1 MFTSHARG
9 LYLAALAV
17 VVLTLP
23 LSAATKVWVI
33 QTNSAG
39 DSVHIIDTATNKVVA
54 EIPGIERNHGAQGT
68 PDGNWIYI
76 SNEADSTVDVV
87 STKTMKVTKKI
98 PLSGHPNNLGITPDG
113 RKVYVAIAQA
123 PGALDVIDTTS
134 QTKARTISVH
144 GGVHNTYVTPDGKYA
159 VAGTIGARN
168 ITVVDTKTDMPV
180 WALYFDLGLRPMTF
194 EKNPDGSTK
203 RIFAQLSDLNG
214 FAVVD
219 FATRK
224 ETARITLPPLAPGKK
239 PGVGGNASH
248 GIEVTPDGRHLVVA
262 STTNSSVYVYSLPDL
277 KLLGGTELGLGPNWV
292 TTTPDSKFAYVSVDG
307 ENFVSVVDINTVKEV
322 ARVKVGQVPKRNETM
337 VVP

>member
-1 MFTSHARG
+1 MLTLHARR
-9 LYLAALAV
+9 LCLAALAIL
-17 VVLTLP
+17 VLTLP
-23 LSAATKVWVI
+23 LTAATKVWII

-54 EIPGIERNHGAQGT
+54 EIPGIERNHGGQAS

-76 SNEADSTVDVV
+76 SNEADNTVDVV
-87 STKTMKVTKKI
+87 STKTMTVTKKI
-98 PLSGHPNNLGITPDG
+98 PLSGHPNNLAITPDG

-123 PGALDVIDTTS
+123 PGALDVIDTAS

-144 GGVHNTYVTPDGKYA
+144 GGVHNAYVTPDGKYA
-159 VAGTIGARN
+159 IAGMIGARN
-168 ITVVDTKTDMPV
+168 LTAVDTKTDMPV
-180 WALYFDLGLRPMTF
+180 WAIYFDLGLRPMTF
-194 EKNPDGSTK
+194 ETNPDGSTK
-203 RIFAQLSDLNG
+203 RIFAQLSELNG

-224 ETARITLPPLAPGKK
+224 EVARITLPPLAPGKK

-248 GIEVTPDGRHLVVA
+248 GIEVTPDGRHLVVN
-262 STTNSSVYVYSLPDL
+262 STTNSSMYVYTLPDL
-277 KLLGGTELGLGPNWV
+277 KLVGGLELGLGPNWV

-307 ENFVSVVDINTVKEV
+307 ENVVSVVDIKALKQV
-322 ARVKVGQVPKRNETM
+322 ARIKVGQVPKRNETM

>member
-1 MFTSHARG
+1 MLTSQARR

-17 VVLTLP
+17 CLFTLP
-23 LSAATKVWVI
+23 LGAASKVWII

-39 DSVHIIDTATNKVVA
+39 DSVHVIDAATNKVVA
-54 EIPGIERNHGAQGT
+54 EIPEIERNHGAQAT

-134 QTKARTISVH
+134 QTRSRTISVH
-144 GGVHNTYVTPDGKYA
+144 GGVHNVYVTPDGKHA
-159 VAGTIGARN
+159 IAGMIGARN
-168 ITVVDTKTDMPV
+168 ITAVDTRTDMPV
-180 WALYFDLGLRPMTF
+180 WAMYFDLGLRPMTF
-194 EKNPDGSTK
+194 ETNPDGSTR

-214 FAVVD
+214 FAVID
-219 FATRK
+219 FAARK
-224 ETARITLPPLAPGKK
+224 EVARITLPPLAPGKK

-248 GIEVTPDGRHLVVA
+248 GIEVTADGRSLVVN

-277 KLLGGTELGLGPNWV
+277 KLLGGLELGLGPNWV
-292 TTTPDSKFAYVSVDG
+292 TTTPDSKLAYVSVDG
-307 ENFVSVVDINTVKEV
+307 ENVVSVVDIKTIKEV
-322 ARVKVGQVPKRNETM
+322 ARIKVGQVPKRNETM